1 MQRRAFTVL
10 VGCLLVVSLAAP
22 LVATV
27 GAQSSS
33 SGSSSDLTIGELR
46 TDGTHYKK
54 ASARIANGHVYWLTH
69 TPASKPWQEE
79 KDLLETDNVRS
90 DELYL
95 NSIRTSSEQKTV
107 TVKIAFWERETRT
120 VETENGTT
128 TETVAANVSVVTR
141 EVQLGKGWPTAT
153 IDLPEHQEPKQMTM
167 WLASAPDEARWTLV
181 HHSSPYA
188 QSAGINDQGDYL
200 ISAVKDFIAPTLV
213 GAFAIGWVVKR
224 ALERA
229 GVGPMWGYGP
239 WIFLLSIGSG
249 FAVFGL
255 FGSLAAVFV
264 ELPHIIAGF
273 SIGVIGV
280 VVLETYEVGVSDA
293 RFIQPDPT
301 AARSASGEK
310 AVDARKARE
319 RSERIIKTP
328 DEEVAIVRT
337 GLRPFLARVFG
348 STATLEGVEELDT
361 RIEYTQGEADELY
374 VVSPNTDEVLE
385 YDPEGFEWSAN
396 PLIVVAAA
404 AVAGLGLN
412 HTIGQLAGVGG
423 ALGALALGAVLYLEA
438 TDGHAR
444 IRPAPAHLRSAWV
457 SSMYLQKE
465 ADEAETLQESRKKRV
480 EEMAKNQKDVEE
492 ALEDQDQTLIE
503 AMHSTGGADAM
514 TDDRDPVEASAFEF
528 GPNGDETNGHRE
540 GEDE

>member
-33 SGSSSDLTIGELR
+33 SSDLTLDELR

-54 ASARIANGHVYWLTH
+54 PSARIANGHVYWLTH
-69 TPASKPWQEE
+69 TPASKPWQDK
-79 KDLLETDNVRS
+79 KDLLETNTIRS
-90 DELYL
+90 DEVYL
-95 NSIRTSSEQKTV
+95 NSIRTASEQKTA

-153 IDLPEHQEPKQMTM
+153 IDLPEHQEPVQMTM
-167 WLASAPDEARWTLV
+167 WLASAPDEARWTLE

-188 QSAGINDQGDYL
+188 KSANINDQGDYL
-200 ISAVKDFIAPTLV
+200 TSAVRDFVAPTLV
-213 GAFAIGWVVKR
+213 GAFVIGWIVKR

-229 GVGPMWGYGP
+229 GVGPMWGYAP
-239 WIFLLSIGSG
+239 WIMLLSIGGGSV
-249 FAVFGL
+249 VFGM

-264 ELPHIIAGF
+264 ELPHIIAAF
-273 SIGVIGV
+273 VVGVIGV
-280 VVLETYEVGVSDA
+280 VVLETYEVGVADA
-293 RFIQPDPT
+293 RFIKPQPE
-301 AARSASGEK
+301 AAKNASGEN

-328 DEEVAIVRT
+328 DEEVAIVRK
-337 GLRPFLARVFG
+337 GLGPFLARVFG
-348 STATLEGVEELDT
+348 STATLEGHEHLDT

-374 VVSPNTDEVLE
+374 VVSPNADEVLE
-385 YDPEGFEWSAN
+385 YDAEGFEWSAN
-396 PLIVVAAA
+396 PLIVLAAA
-404 AVAGLGLN
+404 LVAGVGLN
-412 HTIGQLAGVGG
+412 HYVGQLAGVAG
-423 ALGALALGAVLYLEA
+423 ALAALALGAVLYLEA
-438 TDGHAR
+438 TDGYAR
-444 IRPAPAHLRSAWV
+444 VEPAPAHLRSAWV

-465 ADEAETLQESRKKRV
+465 ADEAETLQESRRKRV
-480 EEMAKNQKDVEE
+480 EEKAKNQKDVEE
-492 ALEDQDQTLIE
+492 ALEEQDQTLIE
-503 AMHSTGGADAM
+503 AMHSTGAADRM
-514 TDDRDPVEASAFEF
+514 NSDGDPTSGDGFEF
-528 GPNGDETNGHRE
+528 GPRDGDPSNGHRE

>member
-1 MQRRAFTVL
+1 MERRAFTVF
-10 VGCLLVVSLAAP
+10 VGVLLVVSLAAP

-33 SGSSSDLTIGELR
+33 SSDLTVDELAR
-46 TDGTHYKK
+46 DGTHYKK
-54 ASARIANGHVYWLTH
+54 PSARIAGGHVYWLTH
-69 TPASKPWQEE
+69 TPASKPWQDE
-79 KDLLETDNVRS
+79 KDLVDTKVIRS
-90 DELYL
+90 DQLYL
-95 NSIRTSSEQKTV
+95 NSIRTASEQKTA
-107 TVKIAFWERETRT
+107 TVKIAFWERKTRT

-153 IDLPEHQEPKQMTM
+153 IDLPEHQESVRMTM
-167 WLASAPDEARWTLV
+167 WLESAPDEARWTLV

-188 QSAGINDQGDYL
+188 ASAGINDQGDYL

-213 GAFAIGWVVKR
+213 GAFVIGWVVKR

-239 WIFLLSIGSG
+239 WVILLSLGVG
-249 FAVFGL
+249 TAVFGL

-264 ELPHIIAGF
+264 NLPHIIAGF
-273 SIGVIGV
+273 VVGVIGV

-301 AARSASGEK
+301 AARSASGEH

-328 DEEVAIVRT
+328 DEKVAIVRK

-348 STATLEGVEELDT
+348 STATLEGVERLDT

-374 VVSPNTDEVLE
+374 VVSPNADEVLE

-396 PLIVVAAA
+396 PLIVLAAA
-404 AVAGLGLN
+404 LVAGVGLN
-412 HTIGQLAGVGG
+412 HYVGQLAGVAAGLG
-423 ALGALALGAVLYLEA
+423 AFALGSVLYLEA
-438 TDGHAR
+438 TDGYAR
-444 IRPAPAHLRSAWV
+444 IKPAPAHLRSAWV
-457 SSMYLQKE
+457 SSMFLQKE
-465 ADEAETLQESRKKRV
+465 ADEAETLQESRRKRV
-480 EEMAKNQKDVEE
+480 EEKAKNQKDVEE

-514 TDDRDPVEASAFEF
+514 KRDRDAVDASAFEF
-528 GPNGDETNGHRE
+528 GPDGDATNGHQ
-540 GEDE
+540 EDKDE

>member
-1 MQRRAFTVL
+1 MQRRAFTIF

-27 GAQSSS
+27 GAQSST
-33 SGSSSDLTIGELR
+33 SSSNLTLDELR

-54 ASARIANGHVYWLTH
+54 ASARIANGHVFWLTH
-69 TPASKPWQEE
+69 TPASKPWQDE
-79 KDLLETDNVRS
+79 KDLLETDTVRS

-107 TVKIAFWERETRT
+107 TVKIAFWERGTRT

-128 TETVAANVSVVTR
+128 TETVAENVSVVTR

-153 IDLPEHQEPKQMTM
+153 VDLPEHQDPVQMTM
-167 WLASAPDEARWTLV
+167 WLTSAPDEARWTLV

-239 WIFLLSIGSG
+239 WIFLLSITTG

-264 ELPHIIAGF
+264 NLPHIIAGF
-273 SIGVIGV
+273 VVGVIGV
-280 VVLETYEVGVSDA
+280 VVLETYEVNVSDA

-301 AARSASGEK
+301 AARSASGEH

-328 DEEVAIVRT
+328 DEEVAIVRE

-348 STATLEGVEELDT
+348 STATLEGVERLDT

-374 VVSPNTDEVLE
+374 VVSPNADEVLE
-385 YDPEGFEWSAN
+385 YDSEGFEWSAN
-396 PLIVVAAA
+396 PLVVIAAA
-404 AVAGLGLN
+404 LVAGVGLN
-412 HTIGQLAGVGG
+412 HYVGQLAGVAGG
-423 ALGALALGAVLYLEA
+423 VGAFALGAVLYLEA
-438 TDGHAR
+438 TDGFAR
-444 IRPAPAHLRSAWV
+444 IQPAPAHLRSAWV

-465 ADEAETLQESRKKRV
+465 ADEAETLQESRRKRV
-480 EEMAKNQKDVEE
+480 EEKAKNQKDVEE

-514 TDDRDPVEASAFEF
+514 KGDRDPVESSAFEF
-528 GPNGDETNGHRE
+528 GPKGDETNGHRE
-540 GEDE
+540 ADDE